1 MKKPIVLLCVLFLF
15 GFLCGLFLLR
25 FKPISTVIDIKNNTS
40 YFSVF
45 VNSFTMNF
53 WYLFLMWLC
62 NLNINTLL
70 FSVFILILKGVVMG
84 VYLRIFFLTFSMV
97 GIGKFLIENFSE
109 FIIIIPLMFL
119 IILSNKDNE
128 KKNLIIVF
136 FGCIIYSLFETFI

>member
-1 MKKPIVLLCVLFLF
+1 
-15 GFLCGLFLLR
+15 
-25 FKPISTVIDIKNNTS
+25 
-40 YFSVF
+40 
-45 VNSFTMNF
+45 
-53 WYLFLMWLC
+53 
-62 NLNINTLL
+62 
-70 FSVFILILKGVVMG
+70 MG

-109 FIIIIPLMFL
+109 FLIIIPLMFL